1 MSYDFA
7 VLLPEIVGPDDADAL
22 TAAIAVFEGES
33 VDSAGADPRL
43 LSFLTDLEAAGAA
56 DDDSGWVSVW
66 PLHAGVDGLAVPTTY
81 GKVDDNLVVLLKIAA
96 RHGLVLV
103 DLNAQKVDRP
113 GPGEPV
119 GVKAGDGTRLGAL
132 TYRGLQS
139 LIDGLPPSD
148 P

>member
-7 VLLPEIVGPDDADAL
+7 VLLPELVGPDDADAL

-33 VDSAGADPRL
+33 VASAGADPRL

-66 PLHAGVDGLAVPTTY
+66 PLHAGADGLAVPTTY
-81 GKVDDNLVVLLKIAA
+81 GNVEDNLVLLLKIAA
-96 RHGLVLV
+96 QHGLVLV

-113 GPGEPV
+113 GQG
-119 GVKAGDGTRLGAL
+119 
-132 TYRGLQS
+132 
-139 LIDGLPPSD
+139 
-148 P
+148 